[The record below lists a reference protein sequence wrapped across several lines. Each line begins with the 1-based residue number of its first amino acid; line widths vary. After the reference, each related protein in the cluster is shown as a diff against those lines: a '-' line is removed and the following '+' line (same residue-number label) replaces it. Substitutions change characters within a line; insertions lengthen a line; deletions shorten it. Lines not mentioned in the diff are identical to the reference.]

1 MESLSEET
9 ENNIMKA
16 MRGRF
21 IGKAAV
27 VTGSSR
33 GIGKAIAF
41 RLASEGASVIVNSR
55 KPADAEAAAK
65 EINLARLGGSAVAV
79 AGDVSRAADAQSLV
93 AAAVKHFGRLDVF
106 VNNAGIFEM
115 KPFLQLDEASFDR
128 MLAVDLKGVFLC
140 SQAAAKQMIAQKTG
154 GNIVNISSIA
164 GLMATANSAH
174 YGAAKAAVLS
184 LTKTMAAELAP
195 HRIRVNAIAP
205 GVIDTDMVAGIV
217 NDPSFKQTLA
227 AKAPFGIGRPEDIA
241 NAVAYIASEDARYV
255 TGETLVVDG
264 GWSVF

>member
-1 MESLSEET
+1 MKSL
-9 ENNIMKA
+9 
-16 MRGRF
+16 RGRF
-21 IGKAAV
+21 IGEVAV

-33 GIGKAIAF
+33 GIGKAIALK
-41 RLASEGASVIVNSR
+41 LAAEGASVVVNSR

-79 AGDVSRAADAQSLV
+79 AGDVSRAADAQALV
-93 AAAVKHFGRLDVF
+93 AAAVAKFGRLDVF

-115 KPFLQLDEASFDR
+115 KPFLALDEASFDR
-128 MLAVDLKGVFLC
+128 MMAVDLKGVFLC
-140 SQAAAKQMIAQKTG
+140 SQAAARQMAAQRTG
-154 GNIVNISSIA
+154 GCIVNIASIA
-164 GLMATANSAH
+164 GLMASANSAH

-184 LTKTMAAELAP
+184 LTKSMAAELASK
-195 HRIRVNAIAP
+195 RIRVNAIAP

-217 NDPSFKQTLA
+217 NDPSFKQILA
-227 AKAPFGIGRPEDIA
+227 SKAPFGVGRPEDIA